1 MFTTPSGT
9 PLRDGNFR
17 RRVWA
22 PALIAAGV
30 PSTHFHD
37 LRHTGTAGASLRE
50 LMDRMGHSSTRVA
63 FIYLNGSDARQR
75 AIADGPASWYSARSG
90 ARTRSA
96 GSALGDRIGHAGGT
110 VAKTE
115 SVVRLNERS
124 HMRADLGYWPVGVP
138 GLEPG
143 TSSLSGCRRSGSNS
157 GFAIVSWAY
166 ARSARFSY
174 PAMPCAYT
182 RAPWRSRATVG
193 PTLGPGTFR
202 SVDSRTGIRAR
213 SDRFVTSALFR
224 IGCPSKSE
232 HPRSC
237 SSAWLPAGCSFRRR
251 TRARSRWF
259 LCSRAFAYWRP
270 CPIWGLEAGAFGGS
284 AGRRQ

>member
-1 MFTTPSGT
+1 VLTA
-9 PLRDGNFR
+9 R
-17 RRVWA
+17 RLGR
-22 PALIAAGV
+22 PE
-30 PSTHFHD
+30 THACLGLGLD
-37 LRHTGTAGASLRE
+37 LRHQRRARSAPLPDQPSSRAAPRSWPNCPCGTAMLS
-50 LMDRMGHSSTRVA
+50 
-63 FIYLNGSDARQR
+63 
-75 AIADGPASWYSARSG
+75 YSVGYS
-90 ARTRSA
+90 
-96 GSALGDRIGHAGGT
+96 
-110 VAKTE
+110 VAKGHDSGWIVMASE
-115 SVVRLNERS
+115 L
-124 HMRADLGYWPVGVP
+124 VGVP
-138 GLEPG
+138 GLEPE

-174 PAMPCAYT
+174 LAMSCACT

-202 SVDSRTGIRAR
+202 SVDSRTVIRAR

-270 CPIWGLEAGAFGGS
+270 CPIRGLEAGPFGGS